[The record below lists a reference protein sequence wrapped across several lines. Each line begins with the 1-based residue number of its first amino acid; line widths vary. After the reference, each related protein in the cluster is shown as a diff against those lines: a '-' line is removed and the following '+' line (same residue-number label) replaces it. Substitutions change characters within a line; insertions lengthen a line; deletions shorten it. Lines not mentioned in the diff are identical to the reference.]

1 MPAPHHSYIHKTNT
15 THLLSTARNSPRL
28 SKRSESVLDALIFL
42 ASSCSRS
49 RRDRRRPDDSFSA
62 SRGAS
67 LSSATASPRDHLNNK
82 HRQTHLHLLLFW
94 HAPPGV
100 CSAIR
105 THQPPQRTVL
115 GQVDCFV
122 QCEVVGSQI
131 ALDGVQPCDTRTPW
145 WSLPAIWWGA
155 VRIISTKVT
164 IDLQQASYLR
174 NILPRTQ
181 SFSEV
186 RFTCKIVKSSEIL
199 SAN

>member
-1 MPAPHHSYIHKTNT
+1 MSWYSNIHTHTRLTAIFSGLPGVAGTRKAKSIWISLKQETVSGSGISWAICKSTTRVRQKTMPAPHHSYIHKTNT

-100 CSAIR
+100 CSVH
-105 THQPPQRTVL
+105 T
-115 GQVDCFV
+115 
-122 QCEVVGSQI
+122 
-131 ALDGVQPCDTRTPW
+131 
-145 WSLPAIWWGA
+145 SLHRGRFWA
-155 VRIISTKVT
+155 RST
-164 IDLQQASYLR
+164 A
-174 NILPRTQ
+174 
-181 SFSEV
+181 SFSV
-186 RFTCKIVKSSEIL
+186 RL
-199 SAN
+199 